1 MFAPNG
7 SYFGLWFPCTT
18 MAAAPLALIPPE
30 EITGCPSL
38 KEVSETAFTHRW
50 DVWDVPGCRGAQ
62 CRFSEL
68 EGECGESIGPCCVR
82 ERSAAVHAQLR
93 NATSYAPA
101 PRVAVIGAAR
111 DAGAFLPHTL
121 RALEELDRELFG
133 AAATFVFAE
142 DGSRDATR
150 GLLERFCSR
159 VSAQRCTVLPPI
171 APPLPPD
178 PVICGDDRRRPG
190 KCAIRRRAARI
201 AFARKSLLDEL
212 RRSGAWERV
221 EQLIV
226 TDMDN
231 RPGHVFAD
239 GLRVLLAAAGP
250 RGPWAAAFP
259 AHGYDTWALRP
270 LDVAPPRPAV
280 PGGWDCDANALV
292 RDANFRGL
300 WSRVCAQDGCLTCT
314 TPCANARPGAAPLPP
329 EPVEVASAFNGIGV
343 YDRAAVGNCTY
354 AANGDCEHVSLHS
367 CMRAHG
373 GRLAVYPR
381 VRTVEWH
388 AVKARAEDG
397 ARAGAMA
404 MKATPTPQQRPR
416 DALAPA
422 PQPARLDEKEVR
434 RLVSALTGRA
444 PAPKD
449 GSLRAHMQR
458 VLAVR

>member
-1 MFAPNG
+1 MRRLNF
-7 SYFGLWFPCTT
+7 
-18 MAAAPLALIPPE
+18 
-30 EITGCPSL
+30 
-38 KEVSETAFTHRW
+38 R
-50 DVWDVPGCRGAQ
+50 
-62 CRFSEL
+62 
-68 EGECGESIGPCCVR
+68 
-82 ERSAAVHAQLR
+82 
-93 NATSYAPA
+93 
-101 PRVAVIGAAR
+101 
-111 DAGAFLPHTL
+111 
-121 RALEELDRELFG
+121 
-133 AAATFVFAE
+133 
-142 DGSRDATR
+142 
-150 GLLERFCSR
+150 R
-159 VSAQRCTVLPPI
+159 VSS
-171 APPLPPD
+171 LPPD

-354 AANGDCEHVSLHS
+354 AANGDCEHVSLHA